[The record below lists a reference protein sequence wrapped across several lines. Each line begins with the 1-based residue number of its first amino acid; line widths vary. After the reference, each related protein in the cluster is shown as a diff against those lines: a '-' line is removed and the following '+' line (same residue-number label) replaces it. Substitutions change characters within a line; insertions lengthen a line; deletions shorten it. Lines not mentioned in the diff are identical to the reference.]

1 MSSGAAA
8 SPSPAGTASRRSRLL
23 AAGTARRGALLLS
36 AGTVGSGLLAYAFNA
51 VAARSLGPDAYGPI
65 ALLWAGMFLVAV
77 VLFRPLEQTLSRA
90 IAERKA
96 QDVDARGAV
105 RSVVRLGIV
114 TATLAAAA
122 CLALWAPLTDRL
134 FDGNGTLTLAL
145 AAGIVGYA
153 ASYLVRG
160 VLGGVRWFGGY
171 GTLLLADGSV
181 RLALALPLVAV
192 ASQDL
197 AAAAVAL
204 AAFAGAVAPLV
215 VPGWRRRT
223 ALRAERTSRFDV
235 GEATRFAVPVGV
247 VAAADQ
253 ILLSGGPLLV
263 ALTAPGNA
271 TKAAGIV
278 FAATMLVRAPAYLF
292 QGVAAALMPSLTTL
306 EVLEDRGRFRR
317 ALGRTLLALG
327 AFSAVL
333 VVGVAV
339 AGPASMGL
347 LYGSGFS
354 AGRAD
359 LVVLALGVGLY
370 LTGATLYQAALAR
383 RRTVASAA
391 SWALAAAVF
400 VGLELALPGA
410 ALHRVSVAFAVAAL
424 VLAAAFLLVVTPPR
438 QVRVAARRLARG
450 RAPVVAPVKGGGAR

>member
-1 MSSGAAA
+1 MRARAAA
-8 SPSPAGTASRRSRLL
+8 SPRPARAA
-23 AAGTARRGALLLS
+23 AAGEQLRNAAAGRRGALLLS
-36 AGTVGSGLLAYAFNA
+36 AGTIGSGLLAYAFNA
-51 VAARSLGPDAYGPI
+51 VAARALGADAYGPI

-90 IAERKA
+90 IAERRA
-96 QDVDARGAV
+96 QEVDSRGAL
-105 RSVVRLGIV
+105 RSVARIGVG
-114 TATLAAAA
+114 TAALAAIA
-122 CLALWAPLTDRL
+122 CLALWEPITDRL
-134 FDGNGTLTLAL
+134 FDGNGALTVAL

-153 ASYLVRG
+153 ASYLMRG

-181 RLALALPLVAV
+181 RLALALPLVVV

-204 AAFAGAVAPLV
+204 AAFAGAAAPLV
-215 VPGWRRRT
+215 APHWRERVR
-223 ALRAERTSRFDV
+223 LRAARTSPFDV
-235 GEATRFAVPVGV
+235 GEAGRFALPVGV

-253 ILLSGGPLLV
+253 VLLSGGPLLV

-271 TKAAGIV
+271 TRAAGIV

-317 ALGRTLLALG
+317 ALGRTLVALG
-327 AFSAVL
+327 AFSALL
-333 VVGVAV
+333 VVGVAAV
-339 AGPASMGL
+339 GPHAMGL
-347 LYGSGFS
+347 LYGTGFS

-359 LVVLALGVGLY
+359 LIVLALGVGLY

-383 RRTVASAA
+383 RRQVASAV

-400 VGLELALPGA
+400 VVVELALPGGS
-410 ALHRVSVAFAVAAL
+410 LHRVAVAFALGAL
-424 VLAAAFLLVVTPPR
+424 VLAAGFLLVVTPPR
-438 QVRVAARRLARG
+438 PVRAVARRIAGSRAALAG
-450 RAPVVAPVKGGGAR
+450 SIEGDPAR

>member
-1 MSSGAAA
+1 MKAGAAA
-8 SPSPAGTASRRSRLL
+8 SPRRARVAASRTRLRD
-23 AAGTARRGALLLS
+23 AAGARRGALLLS
-36 AGTVGSGLLAYAFNA
+36 AGTIGSGLLAYAFNA
-51 VAARSLGPDAYGPI
+51 VAARSLGADAYGPI

-77 VLFRPLEQTLSRA
+77 ILFRPLEQTLSRA
-90 IAERKA
+90 IAERVA
-96 QDVDARGAV
+96 QGVDARAALSSVLRIGAV
-105 RSVVRLGIV
+105 
-114 TATLAAAA
+114 TAALAAIA
-122 CLALWAPLTDRL
+122 CLALWAPITDRL
-134 FDGNGTLTLAL
+134 FDGNGTLTVAL

-181 RLALALPLVAV
+181 RLALALPLVVV

-204 AAFAGAVAPLV
+204 AAFAGAFAPLV
-215 VPGWRRRT
+215 APHWRRRVR
-223 ALRAERTSRFDV
+223 LRAQRTSPFDV
-235 GEATRFAVPVGV
+235 GEAGRFALPVGV

-253 ILLSGGPLLV
+253 VLLSGGPLLV

-271 TKAAGIV
+271 TRAAGIV

-306 EVLEDRGRFRR
+306 EVLEDRTRFRR
-317 ALGRTLLALG
+317 ALGRTLLALT
-327 AFSAVL
+327 AFSALL
-333 VVGVAV
+333 VVGVAA
-339 AGPASMGL
+339 AGPHAMGL

-354 AGRAD
+354 AGRGD

-383 RRTVASAA
+383 RRTVASAV

-400 VGLELALPGA
+400 VAVELALPGGS
-410 ALHRVSVAFAVAAL
+410 LHRVSVAFALGAL
-424 VLAAAFLLVVTPPR
+424 VLAAGFLLVVTPPR
-438 QVRVAARRLARG
+438 QVRVAARRIAGG
-450 RAPVVAPVKGGGAR
+450 RAALTGPAEGDAAR